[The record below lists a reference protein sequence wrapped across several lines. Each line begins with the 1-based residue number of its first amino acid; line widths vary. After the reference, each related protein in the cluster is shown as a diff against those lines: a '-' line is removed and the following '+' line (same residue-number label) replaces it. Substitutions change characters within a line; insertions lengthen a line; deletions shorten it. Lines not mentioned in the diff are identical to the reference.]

1 MTEAGRTMAQKP
13 QISTRRPAPAA
24 VPDLKAV
31 LSRAVACH
39 QAGLLAEAEQLYRQI
54 LETHPRQFDCLN
66 LLGVIQYQRGAY
78 AEALRQLDRAIA
90 VKAKVADAHNGRAA
104 ALIGLKRFDE
114 AAAGCDRAISLKPD
128 CVEAFNNR
136 AQALV
141 ELKRHAEA
149 LVSCDRAIA
158 LRPDF
163 AEAYSNRGNALTGLK
178 RYEDALASLEQA
190 IALRAGYGE
199 AINNRANVLNHMRRF
214 DEALASCEQAIA
226 LKPDFAE
233 AFSNLGLALNG
244 LKRYAEALAS
254 CDRAVTLNPSYAEA
268 FANRACVLSAMVRY
282 DEAVASYDQAIA
294 LKPDF
299 AEAYFGRGTVLL
311 ELKLGDEAVRSLE
324 RAAALAPDLPYVGGM
339 LFFARMQ
346 ICDWTDFAARH
357 ARLAAAIDQDAVAIM
372 PFHALPLSQ
381 TPSTQLACA
390 RRFGKDNFP
399 PSATPLWRGD
409 RYAHDRIRIGYL
421 STDFR
426 DHAVAYLT
434 AGLFGRHDRSCFETI
449 GLSLGHNEPSAMR
462 DRLKH
467 SFDRFVD
474 VSTMGDGEIARLV
487 RELEIDIA
495 VDLNG
500 FTDAAQPNVF
510 ASRPAPVQVA
520 YLGFAGTL
528 GQAYWDYVI
537 ADHFVIPDDAR
548 PFYSE
553 KVVHLP
559 GSFMVND
566 VDRKIAERV
575 PTRAEAGLPERG
587 LVFCCFN
594 NTYKITPDLFD
605 VWMRVLG
612 ATDGSVLWLSH
623 ANGIAPVNLRREAEQ
638 RGIAG
643 ERLVFAPKAHLIED
657 HLARIR
663 LADLFLDT
671 LHYNAHTTAADAL
684 WAGVPVLTCAGETFV
699 RRVAGS
705 LLHAV
710 GLPELVTHSLAD
722 YESLAVRL
730 AGDPMLLLSLRH
742 RLARNRHTH
751 LLFDTD
757 RFARHLEAAYT
768 TMWQRTQH
776 GEPPQSFAVAALP

>member
-1 MTEAGRTMAQKP
+1 MTEARRPMGQKP
-13 QISTRRPAPAA
+13 QTSARKPAPAA

-39 QAGLLAEAEQLYRQI
+39 QAGLLAEAEQLYLQI
-54 LETHPRQFDCLN
+54 LDTYPRQFDCLN
-66 LLGVIQYQRGAY
+66 LLGVIQYQRGAH

-90 VKAKVADAHNGRAA
+90 VNADIADAHNGRAA

-114 AAAGCDRAISLKPD
+114 AVASCDRAIALKPD

-141 ELKRHAEA
+141 ELQRHAEA
-149 LVSCDRAIA
+149 LGSCDRAIA
-158 LRPDF
+158 LRPDL
-163 AEAYSNRGNALTGLK
+163 AEAYSNRANALTGLK
-178 RYEDALASLEQA
+178 RYEDALASVDQA
-190 IALRAGYGE
+190 IALRSAYTEG
-199 AINNRANVLNHMRRF
+199 INNRANVLNHLRRF
-214 DEALASCEQAIA
+214 DQALTSCEQAIA

-233 AFSNLGLALNG
+233 AFANRGIALNG
-244 LKRYAEALAS
+244 LKRHLAALAS
-254 CDRAVTLNPSYAEA
+254 CDRAVMLNPSYAEA
-268 FANRACVLSAMVRY
+268 FANRACVLGEMRRF
-282 DEAVASYDQAIA
+282 DEAVADYDQAIA
-294 LKPDF
+294 LKPNF
-299 AEAYFGRGTVLL
+299 AQAYFGRGTVLL
-311 ELKLGDEAVRSLE
+311 ELKRSDEGIASLE
-324 RAAALAPDLPYVGGM
+324 RAAALDPDLPYVGGM

-346 ICDWTDFAARH
+346 ICDWTDFAARS
-357 ARLAAAIDQDAVAIM
+357 ARLATAIDQDAIAIM

-381 TPSTQLACA
+381 TPSTQLVCA

-399 PSATPLWRGD
+399 PSATPLWRGE
-409 RYAHDRIRIGYL
+409 RYVHDRIRVAYL

-434 AGLFGRHDRSCFETI
+434 AGLFGRHDRSRFETI
-449 GLSLGHNEPSAMR
+449 GVSLGRNEPSEMR
-462 DRLKH
+462 DRLKR
-467 SFDRFVD
+467 SFDRFFD
-474 VSTMGDGEIARLV
+474 VSAMADGEIARLV

-500 FTDAAQPNVF
+500 FTEGAQPNVF
-510 ASRPAPVQVA
+510 ALRPAPVQVA

-528 GQAYWDYVI
+528 GQDYWDYVV
-537 ADHFVIPDDAR
+537 ADRFVIPDDAR

-566 VDRKIAERV
+566 VDRRIAERV
-575 PTRAEAGLPERG
+575 PTRAEAGLPEHG

-612 ATDGSVLWLSH
+612 ASEGSVLWLSH
-623 ANGIAPVNLRREAEQ
+623 ANGIAPANLRREAER

-643 ERLVFAPKAHLIED
+643 ERLVFAPKVHLNEE
-657 HLARIR
+657 HLARGR

-684 WAGVPVLTCAGETFV
+684 WAGVPVLTCAGATFP

-722 YESLAVRL
+722 YEELAVRL
-730 AGDPMLLLSLRH
+730 AGDPAQLLSLRH
-742 RLARNRHTH
+742 KLARNRHTH

-757 RFARHLEAAYT
+757 RFARHLEAAYI
-768 TMWQRTQH
+768 TMWQRAQR
-776 GEPPQSFAVAALP
+776 GEPPQSFAVPALP

>member
-1 MTEAGRTMAQKP
+1 MAHKP
-13 QISTRRPAPAA
+13 NASTRGRAPAT

-39 QAGLLAEAEQLYRQI
+39 QAGLLSEAEQLYRQI

-66 LLGVIQYQRGAY
+66 LLGIIHYQRGVY
-78 AEALRQLDRAIA
+78 AEALRQLDRALA
-90 VKAKVADAHNGRAA
+90 VNAKIADAHNGRAA

-114 AAAGCDRAISLKPD
+114 AVASCDRAIALKPD

-149 LVSCDRAIA
+149 LASCDRAIA

-163 AEAYSNRGNALTGLK
+163 AEAYSNRGNALSGLK
-178 RYEDALASLEQA
+178 RYDDALASVEQA
-190 IALRAGYGE
+190 IALRPGYVE
-199 AINNRANVLNHMRRF
+199 AINNRANVLNQMRRF
-214 DEALASCEQAIA
+214 ADSLSSCEQAIA

-233 AFSNLGLALNG
+233 AFSNRGIALNG
-244 LKRYAEALAS
+244 VKQHAAALAS
-254 CDRAVTLNPSYAEA
+254 CERAVTLNPTYAEA
-268 FANRACVLSAMVRY
+268 FANRALVLGELRRP
-282 DEAVASYDQAIA
+282 DDAVASYDQAIA

-299 AEAYFGRGTVLL
+299 AQAHFGRGTVVLD
-311 ELKLGDEAVRSLE
+311 LKRGDEAIGSLE
-324 RAAALAPDLPYVGGM
+324 RAAELDPDLSYVGGT

-346 ICDWTDFAARH
+346 ICDWTDFAARR
-357 ARLAAAIDQDAVAIM
+357 ATLATAIDQDAIAIM
-372 PFHALPLSQ
+372 PFHALPLAR

-399 PSATPLWRGD
+399 PSVTPLWRGE
-409 RYAHDRIRIGYL
+409 RYAHDRIRVAYL

-426 DHAVAYLT
+426 DHPVAYLT
-434 AGLFGRHDRSCFETI
+434 AGLFGRHDRSRFETI
-449 GLSLGHNEPSAMR
+449 GVSLGRDEPSAMR
-462 DRLKH
+462 DRLKR
-467 SFDRFVD
+467 SFDRFLD
-474 VSTMGDGEIARLV
+474 VHSMGDEDIARLL

-500 FTDAAQPNVF
+500 FTDGARPNVF
-510 ASRPAPVQVA
+510 ALRPVPVQVA
-520 YLGFAGTL
+520 YLGFAATL
-528 GQAYWDYVI
+528 GQDYWDYIV
-537 ADHFVIPDDAR
+537 ADRFVIPDEAQSYYTERVAR
-548 PFYSE
+548 
-553 KVVHLP
+553 LP

-566 VDRKIAERV
+566 VDRRIAELV
-575 PTRAEAGLPERG
+575 PTRAEAGLPEHG

-612 ATDGSVLWLSH
+612 AADGSVLWLSH
-623 ANGIAPVNLRREAEQ
+623 ANGTAPANLRREAER

-643 ERLVFAPKAHLIED
+643 ERLVFAPKVPLNED
-657 HLARIR
+657 HLARVR

-671 LHYNAHTTAADAL
+671 LYYNAHTTAADAL
-684 WAGVPVLTCAGETFV
+684 WAGVPVLTCPGATFAS
-699 RRVAGS
+699 RVAGS

-722 YESLAVRL
+722 YESLAMRL

-742 RLARNRHTH
+742 KLARNRTTH

-768 TMWQRTQH
+768 TMWQRAQR
-776 GEPPQSFAVAALP
+776 GEPPQGFAVAALP